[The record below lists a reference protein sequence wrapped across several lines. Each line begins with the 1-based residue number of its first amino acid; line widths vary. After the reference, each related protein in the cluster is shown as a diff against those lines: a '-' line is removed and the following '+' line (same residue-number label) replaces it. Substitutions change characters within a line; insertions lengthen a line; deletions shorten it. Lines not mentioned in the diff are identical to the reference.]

1 VSNGI
6 TRRAMLAALPGCL
19 FADTVAKKAKSLP
32 HTSEFFRFLDP
43 ITETPVVRLTNIR
56 TNSFLPAPTNRFVSV
71 KDRFLIFSSDRRGSL
86 APFQLDLHTGLV
98 SQLAK
103 PQKLQPESLCL
114 NGKRNALYFLDGDA
128 LQEVML
134 ANRRSR
140 VLAENVSSFCEM
152 GSGADANPNF
162 AIVRQGRLETLNSG
176 SNVLAQDV
184 ENFCLTR
191 PGGAGCA
198 FQKLTNSTQR
208 ELWYAPFSAP
218 GNPVLLARGKMAN
231 PVWAPDGKALLF
243 LREVARQSSVA
254 SEIHSV
260 SPEAPTERRVAATSQ
275 FAAFSPNADASV
287 FVGASRSKAQPT
299 VLLLVASVQREFTLC
314 EHRASHPAAVSPV
327 FSPDSKRVYFQSDHE
342 GKSALYSVNVE
353 SLVESTSGNDS

>member
-1 VSNGI
+1 
-6 TRRAMLAALPGCL
+6 MLAALPSCL
-19 FADTVAKKAKSLP
+19 LATDVPKKAKALP
-32 HTSEFFRFLDP
+32 HTGEFFRFLDP
-43 ITETPVVRLTNIR
+43 VTETPVVRLTNIR
-56 TNSFLPAPTNRFVSV
+56 SNSFLPAPTNRFVSV

-103 PQKLQPESLCL
+103 PEKLQPESLCL
-114 NGKRNALYFLDGDA
+114 NGKRNAIYFLDGDT

-134 ANRRSR
+134 SNRRSR
-140 VLAENVSSFCEM
+140 VLVENVSSFCEM
-152 GSGADANPNF
+152 GGASDGTPSF
-162 AIVRQGRLETLNSG
+162 VIVRQGRLETLNSG
-176 SNVLAQDV
+176 SKVLAHEV
-184 ENFCLTR
+184 ESFCLTR
-191 PGGAGCA
+191 PGGRGCV
-198 FQKLTNSTQR
+198 FQKVASAAQR
-208 ELWYAPFSAP
+208 ELWYASFSAP
-218 GNPVLLARGKMAN
+218 ANPVLLARGKMTN

-243 LREVARQSSVA
+243 LREVARPNGVA

-260 SPEAPTERRVAATSQ
+260 SPEAPTEQRVAATSQ